1 MRKCHLMDG
10 LATQSQHERGTG
22 APFREKKN
30 KRKRK
35 FKNHSRL
42 AGAVI
47 ALELPASINK
57 VRDRAPSSESIQE

>member
-10 LATQSQHERGTG
+10 LAIQSQHERGIG
-22 APFREKKN
+22 APFRKKQ
-30 KRKRK
+30 RERK

-47 ALELPASINK
+47 APELPAGIHK
-57 VRDRAPSSESIQE
+57 VRDGAPGSESIQE